1 MGNIMSIEEYK
12 QILLDNFRDIK
23 LEKDYAQL
31 QLSLFQVEELI
42 SLYERLI
49 DLQEEIQAK
58 HYSTIKHMEDIDLLD
73 DYDYVCWHRKR
84 ESEISSWKHELAI
97 LTEYK
102 HHINKII
109 HEIKD
114 GTAAKALEEQEK
126 EFIK

>member
-1 MGNIMSIEEYK
+1 MSIEDCK
-12 QILLDNFRDIK
+12 QIILDNFRDIK

-42 SLYERLI
+42 SHYEKLI
-49 DLQEEIQAK
+49 DLQKEIQSK
-58 HYSTIKHMEDIDLLD
+58 HYLAIKHMEDIDLLD
-73 DYDYVCWHRKR
+73 DYDYVNWHQNR
-84 ESEISSWKHELAI
+84 ESEISSWQHELAI

-109 HEIKD
+109 QDIED
-114 GTAAKALEEQEK
+114 GTAAKKLAEREK